1 MKWFIDLST
10 RSKLFVSF
18 GIMII
23 FFSLVVAASYKNL
36 TDIGMLQKKMYEE
49 EFMNVSDLKDV
60 RFYQDRIR
68 LISMTMLAIKDKQRL
83 ESLRDS
89 GEEFTKKDDE
99 LMSRLLDR
107 GKASKNASRL
117 KEFDEL
123 RRLFRETRD
132 KQVIPLVFAGKSE
145 EAKRVVTGIQA

>member
-18 GIMII
+18 GTMII
-23 FFSLVVAASYKNL
+23 LFSIIVAASYISL
-36 TDIGMLQKKMYEE
+36 MDIRTLQKKMYEE
-49 EFMNVSDLKDV
+49 EFMNMADLKDV
-60 RFYQDRIR
+60 RFYQDRLR
-68 LISMTMLAIKDKQRL
+68 LISLTMLAVKDKQRL

-107 GKASKNASRL
+107 GKASKNAVAL